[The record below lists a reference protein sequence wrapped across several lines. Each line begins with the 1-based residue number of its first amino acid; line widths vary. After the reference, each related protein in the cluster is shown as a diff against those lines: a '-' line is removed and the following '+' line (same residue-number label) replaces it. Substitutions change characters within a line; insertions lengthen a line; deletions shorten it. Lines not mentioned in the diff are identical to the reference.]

1 MINKKPNYLSE
12 LHSIFTQTP
21 IFFRERMC
29 EECNWSTPTF
39 YRKMRLNNDRDKES
53 RGGAT
58 LSNAEKTMI
67 KKVATEVKVWLQNSL
82 VQLIES

>member
-1 MINKKPNYLSE
+1 MINKNPNCLSE
-12 LHSIFTQTP
+12 IHSIFTQTP

-29 EECNWSTPTF
+29 EECNWSAPTF
-39 YRKMRLNNDRDKES
+39 YRKMRLINDRDKES
-53 RGGAT
+53 RGIAT

-67 KKVATEVKVWLQNSL
+67 KKVAAEVKAWLQSSL